1 MRTAML
7 VRAVVHVP
15 TGPPF
20 NWAGVT
26 AFQRT

>member
-15 TGPPF
+15 TGAPF